1 MHALIDQDMI
11 LYQAAF
17 SAQFKDDEGEE
28 LILPFESAK
37 ESMDKLIADI
47 LDAVGADSH
56 TLFITGKGNF
66 REAIAKKEVYK
77 DSRKEKEKPFH
88 YENLKAYSR
97 VCLGAVVVEGME
109 ADDAMVIEQCAYK
122 GRFGEEE
129 TIICSRDKDLRMC
142 PGWHYSWECH
152 NQPERTPHFVEPLG
166 EYDPKYKQVVSKKTG
181 VESTVFN
188 KLEATGLR
196 LFYAQIL
203 MGDRVDTI
211 PGLPGVGAKG
221 AYDALV
227 GCVSEMEMYL
237 VCLGMYADKYVD
249 EAYEAF
255 SEHAAESGIDRDHT
269 DLEYEEVRDEFVSG
283 YIDRELLEQ
292 ARLVWMVRE
301 LHEDGSPVMWE
312 APIA

>member
-37 ESMDKLIADI
+37 ESMDRLIADI

-109 ADDAMVIEQCAYK
+109 ADDAMVIAQMEDYRRSESK
-122 GRFGEEE
+122 MNGD

-181 VESTVFN
+181 VESTVFD
-188 KLEATGLR
+188 KLGATGLR

-237 VCLGMYADKYVD
+237 VCLGMY
-249 EAYEAF
+249 E
-255 SEHAAESGIDRDHT
+255 EHYAENA
-269 DLEYEEVRDEFVSG
+269 LE
-283 YIDRELLEQ
+283 ELIEQ

-312 APIA
+312 VPVA